1 MGFFNKDLIQCPN
14 CHYEGKAKYWHNQ
27 KDIFILDL
35 FLIVFFFV
43 FICTVIVP
51 IGIAIFFL
59 ATSNKKICPKC
70 GYKYVVKK

>member
-14 CHYEGKAKYWHNQ
+14 CHYEGKVKYWHNQ
-27 KDIFILDL
+27 KSIFILDL
-35 FLIVFFFV
+35 FLIVLFFV
-43 FICTVIVP
+43 FICTVIIP

-59 ATSNKKICPKC
+59 ATNSKKICPKC